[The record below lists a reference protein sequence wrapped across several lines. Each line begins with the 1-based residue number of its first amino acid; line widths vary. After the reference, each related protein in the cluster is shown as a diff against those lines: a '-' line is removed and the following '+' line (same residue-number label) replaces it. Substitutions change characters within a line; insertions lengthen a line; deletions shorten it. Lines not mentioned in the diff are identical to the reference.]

1 MSKHVY
7 ISADYSK
14 NNGDCNEVE
23 EPYKCG
29 KDDYHIVDYC
39 DTDEVVS
46 GRIEDV
52 EIIKSDEHRF
62 SKYFSVVFSR
72 GLNERP
78 RRGAEWVRTDRGKPV
93 FR

>member
-1 MSKHVY
+1 MSKRVY

-29 KDDYHIVDYC
+29 KDDSHIVDYC

-46 GRIEDV
+46 GRI
-52 EIIKSDEHRF
+52 
-62 SKYFSVVFSR
+62 
-72 GLNERP
+72 
-78 RRGAEWVRTDRGKPV
+78 
-93 FR
+93 